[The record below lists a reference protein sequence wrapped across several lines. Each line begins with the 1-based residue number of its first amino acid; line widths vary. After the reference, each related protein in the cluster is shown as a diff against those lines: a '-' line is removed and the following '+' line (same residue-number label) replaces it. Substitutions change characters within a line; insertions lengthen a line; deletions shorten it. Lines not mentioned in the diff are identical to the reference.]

1 MEYWKNGISIR
12 TPFSRWKNSRDNP
25 PFHRFIILPI
35 RFAIGISASLR
46 HRSIIPPFHHFNKN
60 TLPIKITVE
69 PINIKMAKTT
79 AIICAF
85 NEEKTIKNVVSN
97 ISDYLT
103 DEIIVVNDGSLD
115 STKEILTNLQKEINF
130 KYIELPE
137 NKGKGYAMAIG
148 IEQAKG
154 EIIVFID
161 ADLSNLKE
169 EHFFQ
174 LLSPILKNEADMVLG
189 QATETL
195 INYSVNPFKSL
206 TGERALRK
214 KEILPIL
221 DKIKHSR
228 FGVETLINIYYQSQ
242 GKKIKYVMLNKLK
255 HPTKFKKTTPI
266 NATKEFVIAGQEIAI
281 TVFNNYNLILK
292 IIKKTIYKNIKI

>member
-1 MEYWKNGISIR
+1 MKKIS
-12 TPFSRWKNSRDNP
+12 
-25 PFHRFIILPI
+25 
-35 RFAIGISASLR
+35 
-46 HRSIIPPFHHFNKN
+46 
-60 TLPIKITVE
+60 
-69 PINIKMAKTT
+69 
-79 AIICAF
+79 AIICAY
-85 NEEKTIKNVVSN
+85 NEASTIKDVITTV
-97 ISDYLT
+97 SDYFF
-103 DEIIVVNDGSLD
+103 DEVIVVNDGSTD
-115 STKEILTNLQKEINF
+115 KTDEILKKINKDYIF
-130 KYIELPE
+130 KYIVLPE
-137 NKGKGYAMAIG
+137 NKGKGYAMATG
-148 IEQAKG
+148 IENANG

-214 KEILPIL
+214 KDILPIL

-255 HPTKFKKTTPI
+255 HPTKFQKTTPI
-266 NATKEFVIAGQEIAI
+266 NATKEFLIAGQEIAI
-281 TVFNNYNLILK
+281 TVLNNYDLILK
-292 IIKKTIYKNIKI
+292 IIKKSISKNIKI